1 MTLYHGSNVEVREP
15 KLLKMQRELDFGK
28 GFYTTSDLKQA
39 TNWAQRTAKR
49 RGTGNPIV
57 SVYEIDDRNLN
68 TLRVLQFKNANVDWL
83 RYVAANRKGTVDDI
97 YDVVTGPVAND
108 QTMPVITLFLDG
120 FLDEEDTIKRLLPQN
135 LKDQYTFKTAEALS
149 KLRFTEAIVL

>member
-1 MTLYHGSNVEVREP
+1 M
-15 KLLKMQRELDFGK
+15 
-28 GFYTTSDLKQA
+28 
-39 TNWAQRTAKR
+39 
-49 RGTGNPIV
+49 
-57 SVYEIDDRNLN
+57 SVYEIDDRDLN

-108 QTMPVITLFLDG
+108 QTMPVITLYLDG

-149 KLRFTEAIVL
+149 RLRFTEAIVL